1 MMRPRRQII
10 QVFIYAWSTLLLK

>member
-10 QVFIYAWSTLLLK
+10 QVFM

>member
-10 QVFIYAWSTLLLK
+10 QVFMWAWKILLLK